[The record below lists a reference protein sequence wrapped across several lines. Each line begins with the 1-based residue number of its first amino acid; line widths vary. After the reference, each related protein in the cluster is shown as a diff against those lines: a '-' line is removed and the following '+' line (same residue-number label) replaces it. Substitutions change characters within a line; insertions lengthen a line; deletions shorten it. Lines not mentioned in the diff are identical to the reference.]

1 MKILFSVVVLLLMLG
16 CDVDKRKKELPS
28 SKSYNSF
35 SLNETLLKV
44 GGLTFTKNDCERDAE
59 LAVTL
64 KSRVAQ
70 LRQLRNT
77 EVTLRDKEIVCGNF
91 IVYASVRDK
100 IEKQKLNLKYQV
112 NSNKLIRLRRLLGKR
127 NKRLFPVLEGKLK
140 REAEISSYV
149 DYVLSDSINVSSN
162 EIAYIHHKIKRYNET
177 AQLTNTLVYA
187 HATNVWKQVISSGEF
202 DKYAQK
208 YDERPEHGGP
218 GEWGVFDA
226 SQLEGDGELLS
237 VVRATP
243 EGAVTSPIEADGGLL
258 IVKVIKKMGSGA
270 KVAINN
276 DPERFELKRIFFQL
290 PAFYKME
297 TYEETYNNIFN
308 AKKKRRAKEIIDE
321 VVKSS
326 KIQYPN
332 GNIIWK

>member
-1 MKILFSVVVLLLMLG
+1 MKILFSVVVLVLVFG

-44 GGLTFTKNDCERDAE
+44 GGQIFTKNDCERDAE
-59 LAVTL
+59 LAGAL

-70 LRQLRNT
+70 FRNL
-77 EVTLRDKEIVCGNF
+77 EISLRDKEIVCGNF
-91 IVYASVRDK
+91 IVFASVRDK

-112 NSNKLIRLRRLLGKR
+112 NSNKLIRLRRQLGKR
-127 NKRLFPVLEGKLK
+127 NERLFPALEVKLK

-149 DYVLSDSINVSSN
+149 DYVLADSINVTSN
-162 EIAYIHHKIKRYNET
+162 EIAYIHHKIRRYNET
-177 AQLTNTLVYA
+177 AQMTNALVYA

-226 SQLEGDGELLS
+226 SQLEGDGDLLS

-258 IVKVIKKMGSGA
+258 IVKVVKKMGAGP

-290 PAFYKME
+290 PVFYKTE
-297 TYEETYNNIFN
+297 TYEETYNNILN
-308 AKKKRRAKEIIDE
+308 TKKKRRAKEIIDE

-332 GNIIWK
+332 GNIIWKQ